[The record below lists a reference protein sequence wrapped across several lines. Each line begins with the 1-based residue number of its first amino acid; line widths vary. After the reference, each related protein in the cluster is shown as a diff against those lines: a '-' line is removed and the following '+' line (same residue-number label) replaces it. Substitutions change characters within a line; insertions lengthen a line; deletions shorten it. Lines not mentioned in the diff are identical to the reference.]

1 MLTLL
6 AISSLTITIATIL
19 GASVAG
25 YFSRQLSQN
34 SNRGPVTLAIAI
46 GIGFAISSVAAA
58 WSYGLVGADSFVY
71 VLAAVLV
78 LGLAVLML
86 KPVRVGF
93 ATWREFSKSDL
104 LLFLIPLYAVFLAKP
119 YWDGLTNL
127 RIAAGG
133 GPDIPQNLMTVLAQR
148 RNGSTWFE
156 ARDNFLTFLGD
167 KNLAEA
173 VYHLYQLPSMQDQAG
188 YDYMVYGTR
197 WGLSVPFAQLLR
209 IDQRWLISE
218 QGMVLTAGLI
228 SLALI
233 VYAFSTLMG
242 NRPLLRIALSLGAMS
257 SASFLVQV
265 FNGGMAQAWGL
276 PGLALMSFVFVMAIV
291 LQSRNQVSKQLTWAL
306 IALAAFGWLGNAV
319 TYIDS
324 SMTMAVV
331 FAISSALL
339 FFVIG
344 KSAAIQSIKVIAL
357 GGVLAA
363 LAVAPY
369 SYAAIHTMPIRL
381 TLAAGTGIQFN
392 NWPLPSEILGIL
404 DVWTQNPGTPRDPI
418 FLLIGLVISVSLFI
432 FIVRGINSKNQTDK
446 SLSALGLAIFL
457 VGGAIALWASQT
469 GIRSNYSFVKVS
481 TYMSPML
488 IMIIS
493 EKFAIKS
500 GNRTSKYKLSTLR
513 GWYGMATPLS
523 FVLLAALTANSA
535 NASLYRKAEFSM
547 PSKQLEILTDKE
559 AQAELENFN
568 YLTTYRAISNLLG
581 VIGNTHW
588 ISKAPNDQRLE
599 TRLDK
604 ELRVLCFAADTAC
617 TGPGGEISVPALN
630 KYGMK
635 VFKSPITT
643 EQFNALSPK
652 DRFYAAMDA
661 VGQPRFEVPERF
673 IGGNPLLKTDQ

>member
-6 AISSLTITIATIL
+6 AISIFTIFIAAVL
-19 GASVAG
+19 GASLAG
-25 YFSRQLSQN
+25 YFSKHLSEDA
-34 SNRGPVTLAIAI
+34 NRGPITLAIAV
-46 GIGFAISSVAAA
+46 GIGFALSSVAAS
-58 WSYGLVGADSFVY
+58 WSYGLVGADSFIF
-71 VLAAVLV
+71 VLIALFVFSLIALV
-78 LGLAVLML
+78 K
-86 KPVRVGF
+86 KPIRGGF

-104 LLFLIPLYAVFLAKP
+104 SLFLIPLYAVFLAKP
-119 YWDGLTNL
+119 YWDGLVNL

-148 RNGSTWFE
+148 RNGNTWFE
-156 ARDNFLTFLGD
+156 ARENFLTFLGD

-197 WGLSVPFAQLLR
+197 WGLSIPFAQLLR
-209 IDQRWLISE
+209 IDQRWLIAE
-218 QGMVLTAGLI
+218 QGVVLTAGLI

-242 NRPLLRIALSLGAMS
+242 NRPLLRVALSLGAMS

-276 PGLALMSFVFVMAIV
+276 PGLALMSFVFIMAIV
-291 LQSRNQVSKQLTWAL
+291 LQSKNQINKQLSWVL
-306 IALAAFGWLGNAV
+306 IVLAAFGWIGNAV
-319 TYIDS
+319 SYIDS

-331 FAISSALL
+331 FALSSALL
-339 FFVIG
+339 YFVVG
-344 KSAAIQSIKVIAL
+344 KSAAIQSLKVITF
-357 GGVLAA
+357 GGILAA
-363 LAVAPY
+363 IAVAPY
-369 SYAAIHTMPIRL
+369 AYAAIHTMPIRL

-392 NWPLPSEILGIL
+392 HWPLPSEILGIL

-418 FLLIGLVISVSLFI
+418 FLLIGVIVSASLFL
-432 FIVRGINSKNQTDK
+432 FIVRGINSKNKTDK

-457 VGGAIALWASQT
+457 VGGLIALWASQT

-500 GNRTSKYKLSTLR
+500 GSKSNKYKLSTLR
-513 GWYGMATPLS
+513 GWYGLATPLS
-523 FVLLAALTANSA
+523 FVIVAALTASSA
-535 NASLYRKAEFSM
+535 NASLYSKAEFSM
-547 PSKQLEILTDKE
+547 PSRQLEILTDKE
-559 AQAELENFN
+559 AQAEIENYN

-617 TGPGGEISVPALN
+617 TGPGGELSVPALN

-635 VFKSPITT
+635 VFRSPITT